1 MQLVLDDLAVTID
14 GARQASS
21 TTIGAVGA
29 HVVVATT
36 TLPDHVVELT
46 SCYLAALRGPAAASH
61 LLGLRGP
68 EYRFTHALLED
79 PLTGTTHPRRCLL
92 HHAGE
97 LQEALAD
104 LVDAQVLV
112 DVGPR
117 GLQRADRVWDANVN
131 TS

>member
-1 MQLVLDDLAVTID
+1 MTID

-29 HVVVATT
+29 YVIVVATT
-36 TLPDHVVELT
+36 LPDEVLQLT
-46 SCYLAALRGPAAASH
+46 SCYLAALRGAVAVSQ
-61 LLGLRGP
+61 LLLLPGP
-68 EYRFTHALLED
+68 EHRFAHALLED

-97 LQEALAD
+97 LHTALAAAD
-104 LVDAQVLV
+104 RQILV

-117 GLQRADRVWDANVN
+117 ALELADTAWRH
-131 TS
+131 